1 MNLTHTHNVLRCAR
15 LAARLARAAAESLE
29 AAPGAAT
36 APRAAAAPIAAL
48 LAALIAAPVPG
59 AVDDVV
65 DDDALEPLSA
75 GIGQALTA
83 SRAAVRAGAR
93 AAPEAPLRR
102 RCAVIARTAAAA
114 LEAAARLGDALTA
127 LMDGDGASAV
137 WVAEAFDAEADL
149 DGALNRLA
157 DASSA
162 LHAVAGADEDVA
174 WAASAASS
182 CSASLR
188 EWATAVRA
196 AAVDERVGGA
206 TAPRN

>member
-1 MNLTHTHNVLRCAR
+1 MNQNHHVVLRCAR

-29 AAPGAAT
+29 APGAAR
-36 APRAAAAPIAAL
+36 APRAAAAQIAAL
-48 LAALIAAPVPG
+48 LAALIAAPGTG
-59 AVDDVV
+59 AGDVVV
-65 DDDALEPLSA
+65 DDDALEPLIA

-93 AAPEAPLRR
+93 AAPSSPLRR
-102 RCAVIARTAAAA
+102 RCAVIARAAAAA

-127 LMDGDGASAV
+127 IIDGAGATDV
-137 WVAEAFDAEADL
+137 WVAEAFAAEADL

-157 DASSA
+157 ESSSA

-182 CSASLR
+182 CSATLR

-196 AAVDERVGGA
+196 AADDERVGGA

>member
-1 MNLTHTHNVLRCAR
+1 MG
-15 LAARLARAAAESLE
+15 
-29 AAPGAAT
+29 GAGVAS
-36 APRAAAAPIAAL
+36 
-48 LAALIAAPVPG
+48 
-59 AVDDVV
+59 D
-65 DDDALEPLSA
+65 
-75 GIGQALTA
+75 A

-102 RCAVIARTAAAA
+102 RCAVIAVAAAAA

-127 LMDGDGASAV
+127 LMDGAGATDI

-157 DASSA
+157 ESSSA
-162 LHAVAGADEDVA
+162 LHAVAGADEDEDVV

-196 AAVDERVGGA
+196 AAVHERVGGA